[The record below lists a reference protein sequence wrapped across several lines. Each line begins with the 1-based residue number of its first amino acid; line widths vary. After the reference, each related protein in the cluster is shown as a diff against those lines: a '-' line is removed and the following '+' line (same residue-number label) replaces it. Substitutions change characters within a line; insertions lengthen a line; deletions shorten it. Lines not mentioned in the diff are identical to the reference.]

1 MNNTAGANYP
11 IASLYVGDLHN
22 EVTEA
27 MLFEKFSTAGPVVS
41 IRVCRDMITRRSLGY
56 AYVNFQQPA
65 DAERALDTMN
75 FDVLKGRPIRIM
87 WSQRDPSLRRSG
99 VGNIFIKNL
108 DKTIDNK
115 AMYDTFS
122 AFGNILSCKVAQDE
136 AGNSKGYGFVHFET
150 EEAAVNAITK
160 VNGMLLN
167 GKKVFVGRFIPRK
180 DRERELGEKA
190 KYFTNV
196 YIKNF
201 SEDFDDEKLYEIFSK
216 FGKVTSH
223 KVMSSDEGKSRGF
236 GFVCYED
243 PESAEKACDEMHA
256 KDFNGKTLF
265 VGRAQK
271 RNERQTELRRKF
283 EQMKIERMNRYQGV
297 NLYVKNLDD
306 TIDDERLRK
315 EFAPYGTITSAKVMT
330 EGGRNKGQ
338 FQTSLGFGF
347 VCFSSPEEATKAVTE
362 MNGRILVSKPLYVAL
377 AQRKEDR
384 KAQLASQYMQ
394 RMAGMR
400 MQQMGQM
407 FQPGGPGYFMP
418 APIQPQRFYTPAQM
432 AQFRAGPR
440 WQGQPQVRPAG
451 QLNQQGAGYPV
462 NAPYRSTVPPRGQP
476 PVVRSMQSA
485 RPITG
490 QQPMG
495 PQGMAGR
502 SMGMP
507 SGGPALTQPRQPFK
521 FNAGMRNPP
530 NQAGIL
536 PSSVGVAPAGGIQQA
551 VVVQGQEPL
560 TASMLA
566 SAAPQD
572 QKQMLG
578 ERLFPL
584 IQRMYPDLAGKI
596 TGMLLEIDNSELLHM
611 LEHHESLKS
620 KVDEAVAVL
629 QAHQAKHAAA
639 TGQTKEE

>member
-1 MNNTAGANYP
+1 
-11 IASLYVGDLHN
+11 
-22 EVTEA
+22 
-27 MLFEKFSTAGPVVS
+27 
-41 IRVCRDMITRRSLGY
+41 
-56 AYVNFQQPA
+56 
-65 DAERALDTMN
+65 
-75 FDVLKGRPIRIM
+75 
-87 WSQRDPSLRRSG
+87 
-99 VGNIFIKNL
+99 
-108 DKTIDNK
+108 
-115 AMYDTFS
+115 
-122 AFGNILSCKVAQDE
+122 
-136 AGNSKGYGFVHFET
+136 
-150 EEAAVNAITK
+150 
-160 VNGMLLN
+160 
-167 GKKVFVGRFIPRK
+167 
-180 DRERELGEKA
+180 
-190 KYFTNV
+190 
-196 YIKNF
+196 
-201 SEDFDDEKLYEIFSK
+201 
-216 FGKVTSH
+216 
-223 KVMSSDEGKSRGF
+223 
-236 GFVCYED
+236 
-243 PESAEKACDEMHA
+243 
-256 KDFNGKTLF
+256 
-265 VGRAQK
+265 
-271 RNERQTELRRKF
+271 
-283 EQMKIERMNRYQGV
+283 
-297 NLYVKNLDD
+297 
-306 TIDDERLRK
+306 
-315 EFAPYGTITSAKVMT
+315 
-330 EGGRNKGQ
+330 
-338 FQTSLGFGF
+338 
-347 VCFSSPEEATKAVTE
+347 
-362 MNGRILVSKPLYVAL
+362 
-377 AQRKEDR
+377 
-384 KAQLASQYMQ
+384 MQ